1 MSESM
6 ERNSLSGG
14 MVRESETTFSNPG
27 HTKVT
32 ATHLKR
38 DAFLYVRQST
48 LHQVLQ
54 NTESTQRQYALQH
67 RAVALGWPMERVQ
80 VIDSDLGHSGASMLD
95 REGFQRLVGEVSLGH
110 AGIVLGLEVSRLA
123 RNSADW
129 QRLVELCALTDTLI
143 LDEDGLYDCNDFND
157 RLLLGL
163 KGTLS
168 EAELHFLR
176 ARLRGGLL
184 NKARRGEL
192 VSPLP
197 VGLTYDESEH
207 VRLDPDQQVQQ
218 ALRLLFETFRRTG
231 AAHATMMH
239 FQREGLLF
247 PRRLHTGAQK
257 GELVWGELCLSRVL
271 QILHNPRYAGAFSF
285 GRTRTRTWPDGE
297 KRTQLLS
304 FEDWLILIPNMHVG
318 YISWEEY
325 QENRRRLRESAQAH
339 GADRRRSPPREGPAL
354 LQGLLICGVCGLR
367 MSLRY
372 HVRRGG
378 VFPDY
383 ICQRAQIN
391 RGAPIC
397 QHVPGQDLD
406 AAVARLL
413 LQTMTPI
420 SLEVALAVQREI
432 QARQEEAEVL
442 RTQQV
447 TRAQYEAD
455 LAAQRYRRVDPNNRL
470 VACTLEAEWNAALRS
485 LQDAQQENERLRQ
498 KDRLLIDDQVR
509 SQVMALSTDFPKVWN
524 DPHTT
529 DRDRKRMLR
538 LLVEDV
544 TVIKTHE
551 ITLQV
556 RLRGGATQTLTIPA
570 ARPIWQTWV
579 TPPEVVQMIDGLLNE
594 YTEEQVATIL
604 NERGLHAGKGG
615 SFHGYT
621 IGALRRTYKLKSR
634 YERLHEA
641 GMLTVEEM
649 AKVLAIN
656 KKTVKKW
663 HKAGLLR
670 GYLSNDKGVCLFEPP
685 GSDSPAK
692 IQGQKLAKRRC
703 FPPSEIMPEPTKEV
717 QYES

>member
-1 MSESM
+1 MSESL
-6 ERNSLSGG
+6 ERNSLSDG
-14 MVRESETTFSNPG
+14 TPKAG
-27 HTKVT
+27 HAKVT
-32 ATHLKR
+32 VTHLKR

-54 NTESTQRQYALQH
+54 NTESTQRQYALQQ

-80 VIDSDLGHSGASMLD
+80 VIDCDLGHSGASMVD
-95 REGFQRLVGEVSLGH
+95 REGFQRLVGEVSLAH

-192 VSPLP
+192 VCPLP
-197 VGLTYDESEH
+197 VGLTYDECEH

-218 ALRLLFETFRRTG
+218 AVRLLFETFRRTG
-231 AAHATMMH
+231 AAHATVTH

-247 PRRLHTGAQK
+247 PRRLHTGPQK
-257 GELVWGELCLSRVL
+257 GELIWGELCLSRVL

-297 KRTQLLS
+297 KRTQLLQ
-304 FEDWLILIPNMHVG
+304 FEDWLILIPKMHVG

-325 QENRRRLRESAQAH
+325 QENRRRLRESAQAY
-339 GADRRRSPPREGPAL
+339 GVDRRKSPPREGPAL

-372 HVRRGG
+372 RVRRGG

-383 ICQRAQIN
+383 ICERAHIN
-391 RGAPIC
+391 QAGPLC
-397 QHVPGQDLD
+397 QHMPGQEID
-406 AAVARLL
+406 AAVSRLL
-413 LQTMTPI
+413 LETMTPI
-420 SLEVALAVQREI
+420 SLEVALAVQQEI
-432 QARQEEAEVL
+432 QTRQEEAEAL
-442 RTQQV
+442 RSQQV

-485 LQDAQQENERLRQ
+485 LQDTQQKNERLRQ
-498 KDRLLIDDQVR
+498 KDCLLIDDQVR
-509 SQVMALSTDFPKVWN
+509 AQVTALSTDFPKVWN

-538 LLVEDV
+538 LLIEDV
-544 TVIKTHE
+544 TVTKTHE

-556 RLRGGATQTLTIPA
+556 RFRGGTTQTLTLPA

-579 TPPEVVQMIDGLLNE
+579 TPPEVIQMIDDLLNE
-594 YTEEQVATIL
+594 HTEGQVATIL

-621 IGALRRTYKLKSR
+621 IGVLRRIYKLKSR
-634 YERLHEA
+634 YERLCEA
-641 GMLTVEEM
+641 GLLTVEEM
-649 AKVLAIN
+649 AKALDVSPT
-656 KKTVKKW
+656 TVKVW
-663 HKAGLLR
+663 RNAGLLH
-670 GYLSNDKGVCLFEPP
+670 GFASNDKGVYLFEPP
-685 GSDSPAK
+685 GLDAPTK
-692 IQGQKLAKRRC
+692 IPGRKLAKRRR
-703 FPPSEIMPEPTKEV
+703 FPASKIIPEPTKEV